1 MVIDIRTIV
10 ALGDRITWKGTRGK
24 NWGDRY
30 VNWGDCYVDLYICQY
45 SSSCKREIYVF
56 SSVQMILQLTA
67 SKLKLKQKLE
77 NCTQPNTTKLVEVTW
92 WRKRSN
98 SNDLRSKK
106 KKKTK
111 SLMEVRGQYEDWHY
125 NEFEKDTGKEK
136 WKKTLRRQSINES
149 FNKTFKKK
157 CLLYLFSRDDH
168 EC

>member
-136 WKKTLRRQSINES
+136 WKKNV
-149 FNKTFKKK
+149 KTAKHKWKFQQNV
-157 CLLYLFSRDDH
+157 
-168 EC
+168 